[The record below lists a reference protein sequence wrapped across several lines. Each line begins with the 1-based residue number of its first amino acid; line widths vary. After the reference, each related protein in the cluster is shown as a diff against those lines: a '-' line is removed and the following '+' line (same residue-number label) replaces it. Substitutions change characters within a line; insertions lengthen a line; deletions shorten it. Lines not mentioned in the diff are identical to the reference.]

1 MKKSVAI
8 LLAGAAMAAAAPAA
22 AQSVDDSPFTGLRA
36 QGVVGYDSTRAG
48 SSVDDDANVDND
60 QSTEG
65 VIYGGAVGYDIDLGG
80 IVVGPEAEFTWSSA
94 NTEFADGD
102 FEGFGFGNVSA
113 DRDLYLGARVGAKVG
128 DNALAYVKGGY
139 TNAKYNIRTSD
150 GTTTF
155 DEDYD
160 VDGWR
165 LGAGVEYAIN
175 QNMFV
180 NAEYRYS
187 NYSEA
192 EVDFDGTLADSD
204 RFGVDLDRHQV
215 VVGLGVRF

>member
-22 AQSVDDSPFTGLRA
+22 AQSVDDSPFTGFRA
-36 QGVVGYDSTRAG
+36 QGVVGYDTTKAG

-60 QSTEG
+60 QSAEG
-65 VIYGGAVGYDIDLGG
+65 VVYGAAVGYDIDLGG
-80 IVVGPEAEFTWSSA
+80 VVIGPEAEYTWSSA
-94 NTEFADGD
+94 STEFENGD

-113 DRDLYLGARVGAKVG
+113 DRDLYVGARIGTRIG
-128 DNALAYVKGGY
+128 DEALAYVKGGY
-139 TNAKYNIRTSD
+139 TNAKYNIRSSD

-180 NAEYRYS
+180 SGEYRYS

-192 EVDFDGTLADSD
+192 EVDFDGTLPDSE
-204 RFGVDLDRHQV
+204 RFNVDLDRHQLM
-215 VVGLGVRF
+215 VGLGVRF